1 MVKNVGKILI
11 PANGPADWQQFL
23 AEPAKQWKR
32 GYSARTLAHC
42 WHDADGFPKEV
53 HAVLTAADPFRDI
66 ELLVA
71 IPEHKVPLPPVNA
84 QASQNDIWV
93 LARCGTGLVSIA
105 VEGKVGEPFGQTV
118 SEWMAT
124 PTSVKKKRFEFL
136 GSTLCIGSTL
146 PGDIRY
152 QLLHRTASA
161 IIEAKRYCAQHAVL
175 MVHSF
180 SQNDQWFEDYAKFVR
195 LFGAEGTHNK
205 VVTAVNRDG
214 IQLHFVWVRGNEKY
228 LNE

>member
-1 MVKNVGKILI
+1 MVKKRGKNSYSSKW
-11 PANGPADWQQFL
+11 AGRL
-23 AEPAKQWKR
+23 ATVLGEPAKQWKR

-93 LARCGTGLVSIA
+93 LARCATGLVSIA
-105 VEGKVGEPFGQTV
+105 VEGKVGEPFGETV

-180 SQNDQWFEDYAKFVR
+180 SQDDQWFEELTLKLQSLSTAKGTNKGQPATRTSFTNR
-195 LFGAEGTHNK
+195 LGYK
-205 VVTAVNRDG
+205 V
-214 IQLHFVWVRGNEKY
+214 
-228 LNE
+228 

>member
-1 MVKNVGKILI
+1 MVKKRGKNSYSSKW
-11 PANGPADWQQFL
+11 AGRL
-23 AEPAKQWKR
+23 ATVLGEPAKQWKR

-71 IPEHKVPLPPVNA
+71 IPEHKVPLPPANA
-84 QASQNDIWV
+84 QRSQNDIWV
-93 LARCGTGLVSIA
+93 LARCATGLVSIA
-105 VEGKVGEPFGQTV
+105 VEGKVGEPFGETV

-146 PGDIRY
+146 
-152 QLLHRTASA
+152 S
-161 IIEAKRYCAQHAVL
+161 
-175 MVHSF
+175 
-180 SQNDQWFEDYAKFVR
+180 
-195 LFGAEGTHNK
+195 
-205 VVTAVNRDG
+205 
-214 IQLHFVWVRGNEKY
+214 
-228 LNE
+228 